1 MPAADPEISA
11 EGEAR
16 AWKSESS
23 AGSPWAFIILVV
35 LVIVLMFSNSLRRTA
50 RITLP
55 LVGQRSRGSGGADI
69 AGGDSLTVVAVTPET
84 VQTAIATLERP
95 EQYKPGDPGGA
106 VLERR
111 KRLL

>member
-1 MPAADPEISA
+1 MEKRKLSRVAM
-11 EGEAR
+11 G
-16 AWKSESS
+16 
-23 AGSPWAFIILVV
+23 FIILVV

-55 LVGQRSRGSGGADI
+55 SSDSAAGSSGGADI

-95 EQYKPGDPGGA
+95 E
-106 VLERR
+106 
-111 KRLL
+111 